1 MELRTDLSATAEIV
15 TDTRTDVVV
24 IPIIALTVRD
34 REEVEAD
41 EESGAV
47 PRRSG
52 AFDDMEGVFVV
63 EDGIVSFR
71 EVTIGIAGTEYFEV
85 LSGVSVGDSLVAGP
99 YQIIR
104 QLGVGDAVRHREGVI
119 VE

>member
-1 MELRTDLSATAEIV
+1 MNRLMPNYPAKIPGLPSATWI
-15 TDTRTDVVV
+15 
-24 IPIIALTVRD
+24 
-34 REEVEAD
+34 
-41 EESGAV
+41 
-47 PRRSG
+47 
-52 AFDDMEGVFVV
+52 MV